1 MKKRTVQIESI
12 SAEELSADIVTK
24 ILLNYRLIPLE
35 LVEVSKTKV
44 EDNSEEEFITIKNT
58 CEIFK
63 ITKPTLNR
71 WRKKG
76 IVTDYRIGNGVRFKK
91 SEILESLKKI
101 QH

>member
-12 SAEELSADIVTK
+12 SAEELSADIVSK
-24 ILLNYRLIPLE
+24 ILLNYRLIPLV
-35 LVEVSKTKV
+35 VEKDLETK
-44 EDNSEEEFITIKNT
+44 EEEKSDEEFITIKKT

-71 WRKKG
+71 WRKNG